1 MELYLLRHA
10 IAEERSASGIDAQR
24 VLTAAGIS
32 QITITAQAMRALN
45 IQINTIATSPFYRAR
60 QTADIIAHS
69 YQLPPVVDERLAPG
83 LDINVINHIVQ
94 QIPTHNIIIVGHE
107 PDLSWLVWSLAG
119 QRITMPRAGLVRL
132 DRTAQGWNFVYEL
145 TPQAQAALAKYS

>member
-10 IAEERSASGIDAQR
+10 IAEERSASGVDAQR
-24 VLTAAGIS
+24 VLTPAGIT
-32 QITITAQAMRALN
+32 QTTHTAMAMQTLN
-45 IQINTIATSPFYRAR
+45 IRLDTIATSPFYRAR

-69 YQLPPVVDERLAPG
+69 YQLTPVVDERLAPG
-83 LDINVINHIVQ
+83 LDVNVINHIVQ
-94 QIPTHNIIIVGHE
+94 QIPNQHVLVVGHE

-119 QRITMPRAGLVRL
+119 KRITMPRAGLVRL
-132 DRTAQGWNFVYEL
+132 DRTPHGWNLAFEL